1 MVSVNNNINTL
12 YIDGKPVRRAS
23 LGGKVFYEKHNYHL
37 GLVASPSSILIG
49 DTSVVT
55 ATLTDYNDSVEGENV
70 KFYQVFEADGH
81 LSFTGQTFT
90 VSSSTDGFSGSGIII
105 DWGDGTT
112 TTYTNRNSLNHTYA
126 TEGDYAIS
134 LMGDITSFRV
144 NCFRDCL
151 GLTNVIIPDTVTS
164 LEEDCFMNCSD
175 LTNIIIPD
183 SVTSLGKD
191 CFFGCSSLTNVVIPD
206 SVTNIGNS
214 CFYNCSGL
222 TSVILPN
229 NLTRLSDSCFYN
241 CSGLTNV
248 VIPDSV
254 TSLGQYCLFG
264 CSGLTNVVIP
274 DSVTSLGYCCL
285 TYCSKLTSVILNW
298 ETNIPTYNSN
308 WFIASTIPQFS
319 IPNGTLQEYIAA
331 GYPSNK
337 LVERED

>member
-1 MVSVNNNINTL
+1 MVSVENNLKSL
-12 YIDGKPVRRAS
+12 YIDGKPVRKAS

-55 ATLTDYNDSVEGENV
+55 ATLTDYNDPVEGESV

-151 GLTNVIIPDTVTS
+151 GLTNVIIPDTVT
-164 LEEDCFMNCSD
+164 
-175 LTNIIIPD
+175 
-183 SVTSLGKD
+183 
-191 CFFGCSSLTNVVIPD
+191 
-206 SVTNIGNS
+206 
-214 CFYNCSGL
+214 
-222 TSVILPN
+222 
-229 NLTRLSDSCFYN
+229 RLSDSCFYN

-254 TSLGQYCLFG
+254 TSLGQYCFTG
-264 CSGLTNVVIP
+264 CSSLTNVVIP
-274 DSVTSLGYCCL
+274 DSVTSLGQYCF
-285 TYCSKLTSVILNW
+285 TACSKLTSVILNW

-319 IPNGTLQEYIAA
+319 IPKGTLQDYITA